1 VVLAFVILALIFVT
15 RHINSKMKTPLQNYS
30 DLVVDVNRPQFRI
43 EYFVF
48 REGRIFPAVTFVAC
62 PTVED
67 AFSIVSGEVDFRSIP
82 VVRSKGMF
90 CFFNGIKFTSV
101 FQ

>member
-1 VVLAFVILALIFVT
+1 MT
-15 RHINSKMKTPLQNYS
+15 RHFNTKMKTSLQNYS
-30 DLVVDVNRPQFRI
+30 NSVVDVNRPQFRI

-48 REGRIFPAVTFVAC
+48 RDGRVCPAVTFVAC
-62 PTVED
+62 PCVED

-90 CFFNGIKFTSV
+90 CFFNGTKFLSI